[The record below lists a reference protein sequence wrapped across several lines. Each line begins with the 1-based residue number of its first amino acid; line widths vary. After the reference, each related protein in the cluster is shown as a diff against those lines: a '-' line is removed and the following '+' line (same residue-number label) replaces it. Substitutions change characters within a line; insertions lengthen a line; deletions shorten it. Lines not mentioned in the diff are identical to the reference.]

1 MYVGVAVDWSAS
13 QSPLNTLNLLLL
25 SNHSHLRRHGET
37 KQKSLIASMFAEQP
51 EVSLLASLH
60 LTIYTRYSNLYALS
74 MLVEFFVYH
83 LTATIN
89 RNPIKKTTTTTKQSQ
104 NWQIK
109 KNELTVRP
117 VLDTRKSPRPHSP
130 TSVRTKER
138 KKKRTNIAIDLDTR
152 LTVMNTYQ
160 KSNT

>member
-60 LTIYTRYSNLYALS
+60 LTIY
-74 MLVEFFVYH
+74 VESSRILRVPLDSH
-83 LTATIN
+83 HKPQPNKEDNNNNKTISKLADK
-89 RNPIKKTTTTTKQSQ
+89 KKTNSQSGQ
-104 NWQIK
+104 FWTR
-109 KNELTVRP
+109 ESRLGLTP
-117 VLDTRKSPRPHSP
+117 QPQFEQRK
-130 TSVRTKER
+130 E

>member
-109 KNELTVRP
+109 KKRI
-117 VLDTRKSPRPHSP
+117 HSQASFGHAKVASASLP
-130 TSVRTKER
+130 NLSSNKG
-138 KKKRTNIAIDLDTR
+138 KKKKNERILPSIWTR
-152 LTVMNTYQ
+152 D
-160 KSNT
+160 